1 MAIGI
6 AYRANRRARVYEI
19 VIPFKKNPG
28 MSCFICRYTD
38 RNVFVCPLCLS
49 LIPYMLKSKNESE
62 SEVVQSCP
70 TLCDPMDC
78 SPPGSSVHGILQVS
92 GKWVPRGDLLSDD
105 KGSEHSALRG
115 QAPRPLRRG
124 SCGWNLLESSKL
136 PLAARFTQTRKK
148 AQREGLPGSGSSSLL
163 QPGLLPT
170 RRVRNPLL

>member
-78 SPPGSSVHGILQVS
+78 SPPGSSVHGILQVRILE
-92 GKWVPRGDLLSDD
+92 WVTISF
-105 KGSEHSALRG
+105 S
-115 QAPRPLRRG
+115 RG
-124 SCGWNLLESSKL
+124 SSQPRDQNQVSCIAGALTSE
-136 PLAARFTQTRKK
+136 P
-148 AQREGLPGSGSSSLL
+148 PGKPIKVKISLS
-163 QPGLLPT
+163 
-170 RRVRNPLL
+170 NSI